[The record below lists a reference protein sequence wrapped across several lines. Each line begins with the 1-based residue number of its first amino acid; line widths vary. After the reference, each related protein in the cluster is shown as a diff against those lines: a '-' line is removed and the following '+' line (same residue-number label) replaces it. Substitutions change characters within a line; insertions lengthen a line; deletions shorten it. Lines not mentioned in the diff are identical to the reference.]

1 MPIAQIENIIRYV
14 TNSESKTTKKSFAKY
29 KDFRCHI

>member
-14 TNSESKTTKKSFAKY
+14 TNSESKTKKSFAKY